1 MLLSKVEKM
10 LKSKTSFE
18 KSNNIKI
25 QSAVETPE
33 ETTLRIMRCIKEFE
47 LRNKMFNKKRN
58 TFDDFAKAL
67 TKQDKEF
74 TEQMIN

>member
-1 MLLSKVEKM
+1 MLSKVEKM

-18 KSNNIKI
+18 KSNNIKN

-47 LRNKMFNKKRN
+47 LRDKVYNKKN
-58 TFDDFAKAL
+58 EPEDDL
-67 TKQDKEF
+67 
-74 TEQMIN
+74 